1 MFKSIQLIVAST
13 VLAGGL
19 AVSASAQDLCG
30 GMAAN
35 GKWIGGT
42 EAASDVATAPA
53 ALDQLA
59 LVLGGNQFVSLFTV
73 STPSDV
79 RVEAAARGTGDT
91 LIDLYDAAGNLV
103 LSDDDSGG
111 DGASRGETMLGAGTY
126 CLAMRSFDGAPMT
139 GTVRVGLTSHEPL
152 TTGSNS
158 TTPTDDSHDMTAMAG
173 GVCDAST
180 DAARINDGAAIDD
193 ELATG
198 ITASGSVDVT
208 PYWRFTLSNAQ
219 AFTVTAQ
226 NEAAD
231 PMITIYDANGGWVAD
246 NDDSDGLNSRIDF
259 TYPMQPGDYCIA
271 VQALN
276 DTSLPIQITIS
287 AFDAAAAL
295 RDSYD
300 RGEAAPPLDGS
311 HPITDMG
318 LLASRLRVDGLI
330 GDKAAWY
337 SVDVD
342 QTGLLLVEA
351 IDPTGNG
358 DPYLVLFD
366 DLGRQIAYNDDN
378 GQTYD
383 SMVVGRVSPG
393 TYLIAV
399 GQLDGYAPSMLRILT
414 ELYLPAR

>member
-226 NEAAD
+226 NETAD

>member
-1 MFKSIQLIVAST
+1 
-13 VLAGGL
+13 
-19 AVSASAQDLCG
+19 
-30 GMAAN
+30 
-35 GKWIGGT
+35 
-42 EAASDVATAPA
+42 
-53 ALDQLA
+53 
-59 LVLGGNQFVSLFTV
+59 
-73 STPSDV
+73 
-79 RVEAAARGTGDT
+79 
-91 LIDLYDAAGNLV
+91 
-103 LSDDDSGG
+103 
-111 DGASRGETMLGAGTY
+111 MLGAGTY

-139 GTVRVGLTSHEPL
+139 GTVRVGLTLHEPL

-226 NEAAD
+226 NETAD

-318 LLASRLRVDGLI
+318 PLASRLRVDGLI

>member
-1 MFKSIQLIVAST
+1 
-13 VLAGGL
+13 
-19 AVSASAQDLCG
+19 
-30 GMAAN
+30 
-35 GKWIGGT
+35 
-42 EAASDVATAPA
+42 
-53 ALDQLA
+53 
-59 LVLGGNQFVSLFTV
+59 
-73 STPSDV
+73 
-79 RVEAAARGTGDT
+79 
-91 LIDLYDAAGNLV
+91 
-103 LSDDDSGG
+103 
-111 DGASRGETMLGAGTY
+111 
-126 CLAMRSFDGAPMT
+126 MT
-139 GTVRVGLTSHEPL
+139 GTVRVGLTLHEPL

-226 NEAAD
+226 NETAD

-318 LLASRLRVDGLI
+318 PLASRLRVDGLI

>member
-111 DGASRGETMLGAGTY
+111 DGASRSETMLGAGTY

-226 NEAAD
+226 NETAD
-231 PMITIYDANGGWVAD
+231 PVITIYDANGGWVAD